1 MVGGLPESKRKV
13 EKREK
18 KETEKKLLLLPGRM
32 GCIVI

>member
-18 KETEKKLLLLPGRM
+18 KETEKKLLLQGRM